1 MLLRASGQSSH
12 EAVDLRA
19 ITDPEVAA
27 KSGVAYAAE
36 LVAFADAVVGDDD
49 TALSG
54 ARERVRQALGP
65 EGLVDAAAVAA
76 NFQRMV
82 RVADS
87 TGIPLDTPVSA
98 MTGDIRKDLDLASF
112 GSARNSQEASPVQR
126 LLGRLFRPLAPHL
139 MRLMARR

>member
-1 MLLRASGQSSH
+1 LLLRASGQSSH

-27 KSGVAYAAE
+27 KSGVAHAAE

-49 TALSG
+49 TVLSD

-82 RVADS
+82 RIADS
-87 TGIPLDTPVSA
+87 TGIPLDTPVNA
-98 MTGDIRKDLDLASF
+98 MSGDIREDLDLASF
-112 GSARNSQEASPVQR
+112 GSSRNTPEAGPVQR
-126 LLGRLFRPLAPHL
+126 LLGRLIRPLAPHL
-139 MRLMARR
+139 MRFMARR

>member
-1 MLLRASGQSSH
+1 MLLRASSESSH

-19 ITDPEVAA
+19 ITDPESAA
-27 KSGVAYAAE
+27 KCGVAHAAE

-49 TALSG
+49 DALSD

-65 EGLVDAAAVAA
+65 EGLVDAAAVAS

-82 RVADS
+82 RIADS
-87 TGIPLDTPVSA
+87 TGIPLDTPMSA
-98 MTGDIRKDLDLASF
+98 MSGDIREELDLTSF
-112 GSARNSQEASPVQR
+112 GSASNTPVPSPVQL
-126 LLGRLFRPLAPHL
+126 LLGRLFRPLAPYL